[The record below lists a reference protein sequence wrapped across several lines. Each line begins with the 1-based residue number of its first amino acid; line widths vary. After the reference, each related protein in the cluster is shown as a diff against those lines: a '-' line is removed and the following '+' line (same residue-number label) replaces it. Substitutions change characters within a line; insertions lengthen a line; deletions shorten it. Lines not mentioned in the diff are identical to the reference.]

1 MNGQEKE
8 KTLQG
13 MLHIPNLKLKLA
25 FEGILVGIATGL
37 CITVLRL
44 CLGFV
49 AKNRAR
55 MVTFLQNVPPAYTLI
70 WVACLLLAAVIITAW
85 CAGRP
90 LPEAAAF
97 PRSGALCWAWKKAPT
112 GPG

>member
-1 MNGQEKE
+1 MKGQEKE
-8 KTLQG
+8 KALQG

-49 AKNRAR
+49 PRTGQKWW
-55 MVTFLQNVPPAYTLI
+55 TFSNMCLPPI
-70 WVACLLLAAVIITAW
+70 
-85 CAGRP
+85 P
-90 LPEAAAF
+90 
-97 PRSGALCWAWKKAPT
+97 
-112 GPG
+112 